1 MSTSTQ
7 VIITGGAGFIGT
19 NTAIRFAQ
27 LGHAVTLIDDF
38 SRDGSR
44 SNIEYMLS
52 FYPAIKFIESA
63 VQTTTT
69 YAHVLKNAD
78 VVVHLAGQTAVT
90 HSIANPSLDF
100 QTNLVGTFQ
109 LLEAIR
115 ATRSRC
121 IFIYSSTNKVYGD
134 LPTHEL
140 LLDTKS
146 KRYQNISHPN
156 GVSEDQQLDFLSP
169 YGVSK
174 GSADQY
180 VKDWAH
186 TYGLQTVVF
195 RQSCI
200 YGPHQRGVEDQGWVA
215 HFAKQILTH
224 KPIVIFGDGYQV
236 RDLLHVDDLV
246 EAYLKSIDS
255 IDKCA
260 GQVFN
265 IGGGVK
271 NSYSLH
277 QVLDIL
283 QNKIGI
289 APQISISDERLAD
302 QKYYVSNNSK
312 LKKVLG
318 WEPETDFLH
327 GVTSMI
333 EWMQKEY
340 DCHSTV

>member
-1 MSTSTQ
+1 MKVNTR

-19 NTAIRFAQ
+19 NCAIRFAQ
-27 LGHAVTLIDDF
+27 LGYHVSIVDDF

-44 SNIEYMLS
+44 SNVEYVLGKYPTIEIIESLVQQTENYIH
-52 FYPAIKFIESA
+52 AIK
-63 VQTTTT
+63 
-69 YAHVLKNAD
+69 KAD
-78 VVVHLAGQTAVT
+78 VVIHLAGQTAVT
-90 HSIANPSLDF
+90 HSIVDPFLDF
-100 QTNLVGTFQ
+100 QTNLMGTFL

-115 ATRSRC
+115 VHNPAC
-121 IFIYSSTNKVYGD
+121 IVIYASTNKVYGD
-134 LPTHEL
+134 LSTHEL
-140 LLDTKS
+140 RLDTQL
-146 KRYQNISHPN
+146 KRYLNISHPN
-156 GVSEDQQLDFLSP
+156 GISEKQQLDFLSP

-180 VKDWAH
+180 VKDWSH

-200 YGPHQRGVEDQGWVA
+200 YGPHQRGVEDQGWAA
-215 HFAKQILTH
+215 HFAKQILTRN
-224 KPIVIFGDGYQV
+224 PIVIFGDGYQV
-236 RDLLHVDDLV
+236 RDLLHVNDLV
-246 EAYLKSIDS
+246 DAYIKSIVS
-255 IDKCA
+255 IDTCA

-283 QNKIGI
+283 QNKIRI
-289 APQISISDERLAD
+289 VPQISISDERLAD

-312 LKKVLG
+312 LKKMLG

-327 GVTSMI
+327 GITSMI